1 MLNNHQDYHDTMVI
15 SQMIQTSLGCR
26 PLKPNQR
33 CLTNVHPGSKISI
46 FWFIL
51 VQVAV
56 GGNTVAIPIGAHDPR
71 IRSRTILEDDVLL
84 MRKKRSRCGC
94 TLPAYARDMNSSS
107 SWIEDRYIHSNSYYL
122 TGCTLESRAKSK
134 LVSISATVPVS
145 PALLSLVP
153 FHNTTH

>member
-1 MLNNHQDYHDTMVI
+1 MANEWLISRCSQRAESVLNNHLDYHDTMVI

-71 IRSRTILEDDVLL
+71 IHSRTILEDDVLL
-84 MRKKRSRCGC
+84 MRKKKKPLR
-94 TLPAYARDMNSSS
+94 M
-107 SWIEDRYIHSNSYYL
+107 H
-122 TGCTLESRAKSK
+122 
-134 LVSISATVPVS
+134 VP
-145 PALLSLVP
+145 SL
-153 FHNTTH
+153 FT